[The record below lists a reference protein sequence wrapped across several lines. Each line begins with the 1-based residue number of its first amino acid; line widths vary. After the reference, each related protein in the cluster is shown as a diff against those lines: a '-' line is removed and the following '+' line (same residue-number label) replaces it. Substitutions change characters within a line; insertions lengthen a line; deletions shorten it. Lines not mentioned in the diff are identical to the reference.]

1 MALTARPIMLSPTQ
15 PPYFDIPSFKYRPEF
30 GSHGTGPLVSSVSS
44 VSATSQQGGYREVG
58 DRGWDL
64 NEVQC
69 HNTLR
74 LMTFVWG
81 SNDAKAFGSI
91 AGGLISREHAASL
104 SKLLRARFGTRST
117 HQMYLIV
124 QENVQCYDLGV
135 NIRNLARTA
144 VLYKLI
150 ASPDESQAAINRRK
164 TIAVDYQTASYELR
178 DRAIARIDEHIDELA
193 TSCAGIAGLVQIT
206 RLESLRAR
214 FEVDPFENLD
224 LQFLEPLYSRLT
236 EFERRAF
243 WLARY
248 DENIVAWYWDCRDL
262 IDIRATIAEEPMRTH
277 SREEFAHVCDAMWV
291 MRIHNKSFPRRTK
304 ENLASYLETCSGFSD
319 LFNEERD
326 ASLAVNGGAVRSL
339 GFVK

>member
-1 MALTARPIMLSPTQ
+1 MDDRFDLTSITETMWPSVCDKNLTRQVYIEPTNHPPYCDLALPPPYHSPLHNSPMALTSRPIMLSPTQ

-30 GSHGTGPLVSSVSS
+30 GSHGTGPLVSSVGS

-91 AGGLISREHAASL
+91 AGGLISREHASSL

-117 HQMYLIV
+117 HPIYLMV
-124 QENVQCYDLGV
+124 QENVQCYDLGA
-135 NIRNLARTA
+135 NIRDLARTA
-144 VLYKLI
+144 VLHMLL

-164 TIAVDYQTASYELR
+164 TIAADYQTASYELR
-178 DRAIARIDEHIDELA
+178 DRAIARIDENIDELA

-214 FEVDPFENLD
+214 L
-224 LQFLEPLYSRLT
+224 
-236 EFERRAF
+236 
-243 WLARY
+243 
-248 DENIVAWYWDCRDL
+248 
-262 IDIRATIAEEPMRTH
+262 
-277 SREEFAHVCDAMWV
+277 
-291 MRIHNKSFPRRTK
+291 K
-304 ENLASYLETCSGFSD
+304 
-319 LFNEERD
+319 
-326 ASLAVNGGAVRSL
+326 
-339 GFVK
+339 